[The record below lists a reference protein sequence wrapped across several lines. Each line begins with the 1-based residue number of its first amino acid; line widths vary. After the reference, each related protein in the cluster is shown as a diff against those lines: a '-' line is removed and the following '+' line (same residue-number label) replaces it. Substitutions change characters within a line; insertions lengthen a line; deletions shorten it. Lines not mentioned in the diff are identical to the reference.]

1 MSLVPRQRAGVGA
14 TLIACLSLLV
24 ATPAAAQPNISQD
37 TATASAPLTTAQVGQ
52 IDNFIGYWLQQL
64 VQAQTTSG
72 ISAARNQIIG
82 QITLPGSSDA
92 FRNQYVQSLV
102 NQVGPMLNG
111 QPLVVR
117 LNCMIILSRTQQRG
131 VLGLAQTA
139 LQDPSSAIRYW
150 AAKTI
155 EEVLAN
161 QGSNAPPLPNQ
172 LRTGLLA
179 ALQQAA
185 QSERQPAT
193 LAQIFSAMAA
203 LGEVSRVIQS
213 LDNRLASH
221 VDDPEALLLPE
232 RRAMEQL
239 YIQLVRSIAQ
249 QGLGA
254 VEQEIRE
261 LSRVALLYLTIS
273 STQLAEAEAMGA
285 DLIDDKR
292 AMVEQADLILRWSVQ
307 QLGQAGVVPPPIRNA
322 VQTRDWG
329 AIVAQLDFWRRELTG
344 SPFLFQPS
352 DLELPQPGDAE

>member
-1 MSLVPRQRAGVGA
+1 
-14 TLIACLSLLV
+14 LIACLSLLV
-24 ATPAAAQPNISQD
+24 ATSAAAQPNISQS
-37 TATASAPLTTAQVGQ
+37 TATASAPLTTAQVAA
-52 IDNFIGYWLQQL
+52 IDNFIGHWLDQL
-64 VQAQTTSG
+64 AQTQTTAG
-72 ISAARNQIIG
+72 ISQARNQVIG

-92 FRNQYVQSLV
+92 FRAQYVQSLV
-102 NQVGPMLNG
+102 NQLGPMLNG

-117 LNCMIILSRTQQRG
+117 LNAMIILSRTQQRG
-131 VLGLAQTA
+131 VLGLARQG
-139 LQDPSSAIRYW
+139 LQDPSSVIRYW

-155 EEVLAN
+155 EEVMANQGNDAPPLAN
-161 QGSNAPPLPNQ
+161 Q
-172 LRTGLLA
+172 LRANLLT

-185 QSERQPAT
+185 QAESQPAT

-221 VDDPEALLLPE
+221 LDDPDALLLPE

-239 YIQLVRSIAQ
+239 YIQLVRTIAE
-249 QGLGA
+249 QGLA
-254 VEQEIRE
+254 SVEQEMRE
-261 LSRVALLYLTIS
+261 LSRVALLYLNVA
-273 STQLAEAEAMGA
+273 STQLAEAGSMSS

-292 AMVEQADLILRWSVQ
+292 AMVEQADLILRWAVQ

-352 DLELPQPGDAE
+352 ELELPESNQAE